1 MLTVASSIAANS
13 LNPALGGSS
22 DPQQF
27 FFELGYDT
35 LIGVDTNG
43 KYVPGLATKWGY
55 VGKGSRVFDIT
66 LRSGVKFNDGS
77 KLTAKGVKN
86 SLEYYAKAGGPLA
99 SNLSTVGSID
109 VLSSLKLR
117 LHLKTANPMMPFYLS
132 RHTTGE
138 IISPIGLQNPGDLG
152 TTTHG
157 AGQYMIDKSKTI
169 TGNTYTY
176 IPNPE
181 YFDKSRVKW
190 KKVVVKVM
198 KNENAT
204 LAALRSGEADYAL
217 GDPTTAKAAKS
228 AGFQVQTTP
237 TSVVQLQIQDREGKM
252 VKALGDVRVRRAML
266 HGINRSAVA
275 SSLFGRYAKGWSA
288 SVVKGQS
295 GYFGALSTR
304 YDYDVK
310 KAKRLLA
317 EAGYPKGFTMPII
330 VNLTG
335 VGETQAAEAFAA
347 EMSNI
352 GIKVKIN
359 IPANVNDLYA
369 SYAKYPAMMFN
380 YASVISP
387 PYVQGNDWL
396 YSWAN
401 PLKMNDPQL
410 DSRYTEAA
418 GAPTA
423 EAQEKGWEAFEDR
436 ISALAWN
443 IPMFAMD
450 KIVYARPGLDGI
462 NLSTRN
468 PNPALTQLYAAK

>member
-13 LNPALGGSS
+13 LNPALGGSA

-27 FFELGYDT
+27 FFELAYDT
-35 LIGVDTNG
+35 LIGVDANG

-55 VGKGSRVFDIT
+55 VGKDNRTFDIT

-77 KLTAKGVKN
+77 KLTAEGVKN

-99 SNLSTVGSID
+99 SNLSTVGSIE
-109 VLSSLKLR
+109 VLSGHKLR

-138 IISPIGLQNPGDLG
+138 IISPAGLRNPEDLG

-157 AGQYMIDKSKTI
+157 AGQYMIDKSKTV

-176 IPNPE
+176 VPNPE

-190 KKVVVKVM
+190 KKVIVKVM

-228 AGFQVQTTP
+228 AGFQVHSTP
-237 TSVVQLQIQDREGKM
+237 YSAMQLQIQDRKGKL

-266 HGINRSAVA
+266 YAINRDAVA
-275 SSLFGRYAKGWSA
+275 SSLFGTYARGWSA
-288 SVVKGQS
+288 SVLKGQS
-295 GYFGALSTR
+295 GYFDALSTR
-304 YDYDVK
+304 YGYDVK
-310 KAKRLLA
+310 KAKRMLA

-352 GIKVKIN
+352 GINVKIN
-359 IPANVNDLYA
+359 VPTNVNALYA
-369 SYAKYPAMMFN
+369 TYAKYPAMMFN
-380 YASVISP
+380 YGSVVAP
-387 PYVQGNDWL
+387 PYAHGNDWL
-396 YSWAN
+396 YSWGN
-401 PLKMNDPQL
+401 PLKVNDPQL
-410 DSRYTEAA
+410 DSLYSKAA
-418 GAPTA
+418 GASTQK
-423 EAQEKGWEAFEDR
+423 AQEKSWEAFEGR
-436 ISALAWN
+436 ISELAWN
-443 IPMFAMD
+443 IPIFTMD
-450 KIVYARPGLDGI
+450 KIVYARPGLAGI
-462 NLSTRN
+462 NLSATN
-468 PNPALTQLYAAK
+468 PNPDLTHLYAAN